1 MEWDKQFIKDNK
13 PTLDDI
19 ERFIQN
25 PLWERFSKFMAETFQ
40 VNPVLEYSKCSMQPG
55 WNIKYK
61 KKGKNLCTIYP
72 EAGYFKALVVSSER
86 NQVESD
92 LLIQTCSHK
101 IQELYQNGKYLNGT
115 KWLMIDVDEELILED
130 IERLIE
136 LRVRTNNL

>member
-1 MEWDKQFIKDNK
+1 MEWDKLFLKDNK
-13 PTLDDI
+13 PTLEDI
-19 ERFIQN
+19 EQFIHN
-25 PLWERFSKFMAETFQ
+25 PLWEKFSNYMVENFHVE
-40 VNPVLEYSKCSMQPG
+40 PVLEYSKCSMQPG

-101 IQELYQNGKYLNGT
+101 VQKVYQNVKYLNGT
-115 KWLMIDVDEELILED
+115 KWLMMDVDAESILED
-130 IERLIE
+130 MERLIE
-136 LRVRTNNL
+136 IRNNTK